1 MNEKKIILTEDQFIL
16 LMGCLEYCMDADRE
30 LIEKFEHNPH
40 YPKELLE
47 VHREELEREKE
58 LYEELKNGG

>member
-1 MNEKKIILTEDQFIL
+1 MNEKKITLTEDQFNL
-16 LMGCLEYCMDADRE
+16 LMGCLEYSMDADRE

-47 VHREELEREKE
+47 AHKEDLKREKE